1 MASLTR
7 ADIKI
12 LIREYADDRSGT
24 YFDDT
29 VLNPFIRQAEY
40 EVQKQLIQAGEMF
53 YQKCQQTTLVTNQ
66 WDYILPSDFLKIH
79 RLELVLSGTGVNE
92 DRKLLSRVTMN
103 QQGFVGN
110 AAGTP
115 VAYIIKKNRITL
127 FPTPDSA
134 KTLRMHY
141 SYRLVPMA
149 NDSDTPDIPEEYQ
162 EYIAVLAC
170 FDCFIKDD
178 RAPTNLETKKQQ
190 YLDMLKKSSEDRDES
205 QGRQVVAVDDGETG
219 VWF

>member
-7 ADIKI
+7 TEIKT
-12 LIREYADDRSGT
+12 LIRTLVDDEGSG
-24 YFDDT
+24 YFTDT
-29 VLNPFIRQAEY
+29 VLNQFVKMAEY
-40 EVQKQLIQAGEMF
+40 EVQKQLIQAGENF
-53 YQKCQQTTLVTNQ
+53 YEKCQQTTLVANQ

-79 RLELVLSGTGVNE
+79 RIELVLSGSGVSE
-92 DRKLLSRVTMN
+92 DRKLLSKLTMN
-103 QQGFVGN
+103 QQGMIGN

-134 KTLRMHY
+134 KTLRMYY
-141 SYRLVPMA
+141 SYRLTPMA

-162 EYIAVLAC
+162 EYIAILAC

-178 RAPTNLETKKQQ
+178 RAPTNLEAKKQQ

-205 QGRQVVAVDDGETG
+205 SARMVVDLDGGAVGE
-219 VWF
+219 WF

>member
-7 ADIKI
+7 TEIKT
-12 LIREYADDRSGT
+12 LIRQWSDDTNGT

-29 VLNPFIRQAEY
+29 ALNPFIRMAEI
-40 EVQKQLIQAGEMF
+40 EVQKQLIQAGEM
-53 YQKCQQTTLVTNQ
+53 YYEKCQQTTLVTNQ

-79 RLELVLSGTGVNE
+79 RLELVLSGSGVNE
-92 DRKLLSRVTMN
+92 DRKLLSKVTMN
-103 QQGFVGN
+103 QQGMLGN

-134 KTLRMHY
+134 KTLRMFY
-141 SYRLVPMA
+141 SYRLTPMA
-149 NDSDTPDIPEEYQ
+149 NDSDTPDVPEEYQ
-162 EYIAVLAC
+162 EYIAILAC

-178 RAPTNLETKKQQ
+178 RAPNNLEAKKQQ
-190 YLDMLKKSSEDRDES
+190 YLDMLKKASENRDES
-205 QGRQVVAVDDGETG
+205 QGRMVVALDGGETG
-219 VWF
+219 EWF